1 MQRTAEATHFKSMK
15 ELLEEAERATE
26 KDVVLQKYRAIF
38 EYITQKERENV
49 QRFVEQEAKF
59 VDTVDRIKNLLEQR
73 SSIIPDIPDQI
84 LVPEISPPSSPAPAR
99 QKGRRKNNGKRRGGD
114 TTPPDAPKKRAPPS
128 YTKKLW
134 QAFGTP
140 RPGIVLPTSIPFP
153 ISPAPPKRKAESPTS
168 ITEPLKNLR
177 LMTDEECEKEMESW
191 GFTLDPTRTVTEPEI
206 IKNDISLTATL
217 KDFKQEFS
225 KSIQC
230 NVTVKFL
237 NEMGLE
243 PVRDNP
249 NAKGEMWLCV
259 GCNQL
264 LASAIIDLT
273 TNELCCGLGH
283 TNLIRM

>member
-1 MQRTAEATHFKSMK
+1 M
-15 ELLEEAERATE
+15 LE
-26 KDVVLQKYRAIF
+26 KYRAIF
-38 EYITQKERENV
+38 EYITKKERENV

-59 VDTVDRIKNLLEQR
+59 VETVDQIKNLLEKR
-73 SSIIPDIPDQI
+73 SSTIPDIPDQFI
-84 LVPEISPPSSPAPAR
+84 ETEISPPTSPAPSKQR
-99 QKGRRKNNGKRRGGD
+99 GTRKNNGKRRAGD
-114 TTPPDAPKKRAPPS
+114 VTPPDAPKKSRAHPS
-128 YTKKLW
+128 YTKRLW
-134 QAFGTP
+134 HAFGTP
-140 RPGIVLPTSIPFP
+140 IPGMPVTPVPYPMSPPLVNKRKICPTSP
-153 ISPAPPKRKAESPTS
+153 SS

-177 LMTDEECEKEMESW
+177 LMTDEECEKEMASW

-237 NEMGLE
+237 KDMGLE

>member
-1 MQRTAEATHFKSMK
+1 MQRASEETLA
-15 ELLEEAERATE
+15 ELLARAALAETQGTI
-26 KDVVLQKYRAIF
+26 LQKYKAIF
-38 EYITQKERENV
+38 EQISQKEKENI
-49 QRFVEQEAKF
+49 RNFIDQELKIVKS
-59 VDTVDRIKNLLEQR
+59 VDTLLKQN
-73 SSIIPDIPDQI
+73 SNTIPDIPDQI
-84 LVPEISPPSSPAPAR
+84 LVPEISPPSSPAPAK
-99 QKGRRKNNGKRRGGD
+99 QGGRRKDNGKRRGGD

-140 RPGIVLPTSIPFP
+140 KPGIVLPTPIPFP
-153 ISPAPPKRKAESPTS
+153 LSPTTPKRKAESPTS

-237 NEMGLE
+237 NEMGLQ
-243 PVRDNP
+243 PVRDDP
-249 NAKGEMWLCV
+249 KAKGEMWLCV
-259 GCNQL
+259 DCDQL
-264 LASAIIDLT
+264 LASAVIDLT